1 MAKMNKNARIFRTL
15 FIVTFIWACIFLVG
29 CIFTTIMWLGG
40 NKKATAPTPDEPI
53 AGVMYSEDEV
63 NQMIA
68 ENSATSYSSGHEDAL
83 GEMKESIECGNSI
96 METLRNFYPDY
107 LVYMDGKQYAFEP
120 ITDAIPLATYDE
132 SGITINGDT
141 GEITYCEGDNV
152 LSKKGVDVSKY
163 QEKIDWGKVK
173 ADGVDYAM
181 IRVGI
186 RGYGSGAIVEDE
198 TFEANMKGALSNN
211 IEVGAY
217 FFSQAINE
225 EEAREEAR
233 LVIEKLAPYK
243 ITYPVAIDIETVN
256 DSTARTA
263 NLTKDE
269 RTTIAIAFLEEIKN
283 AGYDPMI
290 YGNLK
295 SFCGMLDSTRLIE
308 YKKWFAFYDSFVY
321 YPYDIYMWQY
331 TEKGSV
337 SGIKDGCDLNITFN

>member
-1 MAKMNKNARIFRTL
+1 MAKMNKNAKIFRAL
-15 FIVTFIWACIFLVG
+15 FLVSFVWAIIFCIG
-29 CIFTTIMWLGG
+29 CIFTTIMWLKDK
-40 NKKATAPTPDEPI
+40 NTSVQQPPVEPVTEKMYTEAEVSSMVDAEKS
-53 AGVMYSEDEV
+53 AGYS
-63 NQMIA
+63 
-68 ENSATSYSSGHEDAL
+68 TGHEDAL
-83 GEMKESIECGNSI
+83 IEMKESIECGNSI

-120 ITDAIPLATYDE
+120 LTDAIPLATYDE
-132 SGITINGDT
+132 NGITINGDT
-141 GEITYCEGDNV
+141 GEITYMQGDNV
-152 LSKKGVDVSKY
+152 LSKKGIDVSKY
-163 QEKIDWGKVK
+163 QEKIDWAKVK
-173 ADGVDYAM
+173 GDGVDYAM

-198 TFEANMKGALSNN
+198 TFDANIKGALSNN

-225 EEAREEAR
+225 DEAREEAA
-233 LVIEKLAPYK
+233 LVIEKLAPYN

-263 NLTKDE
+263 NLTKEE
-269 RTTIAIAFLEEIKN
+269 RTNIAIAFLEEIKK

-295 SFCGMLDSTRLIE
+295 SFCGMLDSARLND

-331 TEKGSV
+331 TEKGNV
-337 SGIKDGCDLNITFN
+337 SGIKDGCDMNITFN

>member
-15 FIVTFIWACIFLVG
+15 FIVTFIWACIFLIG
-29 CIFTTIMWLGG
+29 CVFTTIMWIGS
-40 NKKATAPTPDEPI
+40 KRPDTYEAPSPESVEKLYTGE
-53 AGVMYSEDEV
+53 EV
-63 NQMIA
+63 NQMVA
-68 ENSATSYSSGHEDAL
+68 ESSATGYASGHEDAL

-132 SGITINGDT
+132 NGITINGET
-141 GEITYCEGDNV
+141 GEITYCDGDNV
-152 LSKKGVDVSKY
+152 LSKKGIDVSKY
-163 QEKIDWGKVK
+163 QEKIDWSKVK
-173 ADGVDYAM
+173 EDGVDYAM

-186 RGYGSGAIVEDE
+186 RGYGSGALVEDE
-198 TFEANMKGALSNN
+198 TFDTNIKQALDNG

-217 FFSQAINE
+217 FFSQAVNE
-225 EEAREEAR
+225 DEAREEAA
-233 LVIEKLAPYK
+233 LVIEKLAPYNV
-243 ITYPVAIDIETVN
+243 TYPVAIDIETVN

-263 NLTKDE
+263 NLTKEE
-269 RTTIAIAFLEEIKN
+269 RTNIAIAFLEEIKN
-283 AGYDPMI
+283 AGYEPMI

-295 SFCGMLDSTRLIE
+295 SFCGMLDSSRLIE

-331 TEKGSV
+331 TESGNV